1 MEEISILED
10 LGLSKRE
17 AKAYLALLEIGS
29 TTVGEIIKKT
39 DIPSSKIY
47 EVLDRLMKKGL
58 VSYVIKKH
66 QKHFQASNPED
77 VLNYAEERKKQFK
90 RILPTLKEKQRF
102 AKEQQSVEMYEGKK
116 AVFKIIQ
123 ALVEKARKGD
133 EYLSFSVGEEHD
145 DPEIVR
151 FYTNLTWRR
160 KEKGLK
166 IKVLT
171 NKNIKPVY
179 EKRYSKK
186 VLKAINNKYTKF
198 NFPQGIIVL
207 NDKIITLNW
216 NPKATAII
224 ITSKNLAN
232 QYRKFFYEIYKRAK
246 AD

>member
-1 MEEISILED
+1 MEEIPILED

-17 AKAYLALLEIGS
+17 AKSYLALLELGS
-29 TTVGEIIKKT
+29 TTVGKIIKKT

-66 QKHFQASNPED
+66 QKHFQASDPED
-77 VLNYAEERKKQFK
+77 VLNYAEERKKQFES
-90 RILPTLKEKQRF
+90 ILPRLKEKQKS
-102 AKEQQSVEMYEGKK
+102 AKEPQSVEMFEGKK
-116 AVFKIIQ
+116 AVFKVIYNLI
-123 ALVEKARKGD
+123 EKSKKGD

-160 KEKGLK
+160 KGKGLR

-171 NKNIKPVY
+171 NKTIKPIY

-186 VLKAINNKYTKF
+186 VLTTINNRYTSF
-198 NFPQGIIVL
+198 NFPQGIIVI
-207 NDKIITLNW
+207 NGKIINLNW

-224 ITSKNLAN
+224 ITSKNIAKR
-232 QYRKFFYEIYKRAK
+232 YRKFFYEIYENAK
-246 AD
+246 P